1 MPRPENPH
9 EPAQGSNTN
18 QPARIDPT
26 AAAAIRP
33 WSEGRASGT
42 PRAAV
47 RPAPASTPDPMGML
61 VAFRRR
67 WLLAMSLG
75 VVAMVTAGGLAYTL
89 LPQAKF
95 YTNSLIYI
103 SSIPPRVFMGT
114 SEQFSTPETY
124 RQSQIYALTSPTV
137 LKIALTNPRVARLKV
152 VTEQLDPR
160 AWLKGELKVK
170 TSGEFVE
177 LGMFG
182 DNPEEIQIIVNAV
195 TEAFKENVIEKEK
208 SDRQARLDTLKSYW
222 DDHQKKVKEK
232 REHMRRMANQ
242 LGSSDPLS
250 IQAANQWTQERLAT
264 LQQEVIQID
273 QEILR
278 ATARLKYLLN
288 RDAESPEGAESTG
301 PALAAEPAAPT
312 GPRGVSEAR
321 LREVLEQDAYM
332 RTFREEERKAQAAY
346 DRSAR
351 TARNKMD
358 PSVSAPRQQLQ
369 QARARIQAREEQVRE
384 FLANQEEQGPAQGA
398 APSGATFARPEDEVS
413 SLKNTLA
420 YNKTYRE
427 SLEALINA
435 TKSELKT
442 TTSTAIDLTTEQ
454 EEIAAISELARKL
467 AAEIEGRNLEKNA
480 SERIEI
486 RSPAELPKVK
496 ENSAKHMKMC
506 LAAAGGAFIFAVM
519 SVSFWEFRARRVNSI
534 DEVVTGLGLNLVG
547 ALPALPTRKLGRR
560 ADSQALEDRAWQ
572 NMLVESVDA
581 TRTML
586 LHMSRVEGLHSV
598 MICSAMKGEGKTSLS
613 VHLATSLA
621 RAGQRTLLIDC
632 DLRSPSVNKLY
643 DLAVDPGLCE
653 YLRGEAELSD
663 VIVNVIRQAPA
674 GGLDLIPAGRYDA
687 IALQSLARD
696 GVRNLI
702 EVLGGQYDFVIVDS
716 APVLPV
722 ADTLLLSQQ
731 VDAVLFSI
739 LREVSRL
746 HHVHAAHERVAN
758 LGVRI
763 LGAVVNGAPKTSTYG
778 MYPYS

>member
-1 MPRPENPH
+1 MPRPENPY
-9 EPAQGSNTN
+9 EPAPGSHPN
-18 QPARIDPT
+18 QPARIEP

-33 WSEGRASGT
+33 WSEGRTSNG
-42 PRAAV
+42 PRAAT
-47 RPAPASTPDPMGML
+47 RPAPSSTPDPMGML
-61 VAFRRR
+61 IAFRRR
-67 WLLAMSLG
+67 WLLALSLG
-75 VVAMVTAGGLAYTL
+75 LVAMVTAGAAAYNF
-89 LPQAKF
+89 LPQAKY
-95 YTNSLIYI
+95 YTASSIYI
-103 SSIPPRVFMGT
+103 SSLPPRVFMGT
-114 SEQFSTPETY
+114 NEQVQGPEAY
-124 RQSQIYALTSPTV
+124 RQNQLYLLKSPSV
-137 LKIALTNPRVARLKV
+137 LKIALANPRVARLKV
-152 VTEQLDPR
+152 VTDQLDPKK
-160 AWLKGELKVK
+160 WLQEELKIK
-170 TSGEFVE
+170 SGGEFVE

-182 DNPEEIQIIVNAV
+182 DNPEEVEIIVNAV
-195 TEAFKENVIEKEK
+195 TDAYKEFVIDGEKARRQDQLEK
-208 SDRQARLDTLKSYW
+208 LQTHWTDY
-222 DDHQKKVKEK
+222 HKKVREK
-232 REHMRRMANQ
+232 REQIRRMATQ
-242 LGSSDPLS
+242 LGSNDPVS

-264 LQQEVIQID
+264 LQQEMAKVD
-273 QEILR
+273 QELLR
-278 ATARLKYLLN
+278 DTAKLKFLSN
-288 RDAESPEGAESTG
+288 RDMESTESADPG
-301 PALAAEPAAPT
+301 AIAAAEPAPGV
-312 GPRGVSEAR
+312 GPRVVTEAQ
-321 LREVLEQDAYM
+321 LRDVLEQDAYM
-332 RTFREEERKAQAAY
+332 RGYREEERKAQASY
-346 DRSAR
+346 EKSAR
-351 TARNKMD
+351 VNRNKMD
-358 PSVSAPRQQLQ
+358 PSVSGPRQQL
-369 QARARIQAREEQVRE
+369 AAIRSKIKAREEQVRE
-384 FLANQEEQGPAQGA
+384 FLANQEGLPQGA
-398 APSGATFARPEDEVS
+398 AGINSPSATPEDEVAR
-413 SLKNTLA
+413 LKATLA
-420 YNKTYRE
+420 FNKTYKE
-427 SLEALINA
+427 SIEALINA
-435 TKSELKT
+435 TKAELKT
-442 TTSTAIDLTTEQ
+442 TTSTFIDLTTEQ
-454 EEIAAISELARKL
+454 EEVAAIGDLTRKL
-467 AAEIEGRNLEKNA
+467 GAEIEGRNLEKSA
-480 SERIEI
+480 GERIEI
-486 RSPAELPKVK
+486 RARAEIPKVK

-586 LHMSRVEGLHSV
+586 LHMSRVEGLRSV

-653 YLRGEAELSD
+653 YLRGEAELAD
-663 VIVNVIRQAPA
+663 VIVNVIRQAPV

-702 EVLGGQYDFVIVDS
+702 EVVGEQYDFVIVDS
-716 APVLPV
+716 APILPV